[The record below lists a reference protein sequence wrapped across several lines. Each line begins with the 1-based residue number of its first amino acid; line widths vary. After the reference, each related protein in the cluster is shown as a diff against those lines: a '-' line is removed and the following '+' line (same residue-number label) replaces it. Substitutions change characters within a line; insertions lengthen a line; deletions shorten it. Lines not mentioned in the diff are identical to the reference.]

1 MMRDTTDNL
10 QIERAAARQR
20 RNLMKRIPTSLF
32 GRVPL
37 AGMVLLAA
45 LASFGA
51 SSVQAQEPPKFDLF
65 GGYSYMYGNVVV
77 TGQGINL
84 NGGGGSF
91 AYNYNK
97 WLGLVFD
104 LTANY
109 QGNVASTGRNLNVTT
124 YLFGPRIS
132 WRKNEKLTP
141 FGQILLGGGHGGGTL
156 YTAGPSPLGTQN
168 AFAMTLGGGVDWKV
182 QPSISVRLFDAEY
195 LRTQFNNGVNFSQ
208 NSFRFSTGV
217 VFHFGKR

>member
-1 MMRDTTDNL
+1 
-10 QIERAAARQR
+10 
-20 RNLMKRIPTSLF
+20 MKRVSTL
-32 GRVPL
+32 L
-37 AGMVLLAA
+37 AGVVLLAA

-51 SSVQAQEPPKFDLF
+51 SSAAAQEPAKFDLF

-168 AFAMTLGGGVDWKV
+168 AFAMTLGGGLDWKV

-208 NSFRFSTGV
+208 NSFRLSTGV